1 MTDRMFR
8 AFMAAVCL
16 VALGQAA
23 LAEQAYP
30 RWAGGALQIRGYDT
44 TAYLG
49 QGKAVKGQTGHAVK
63 WNGGTWH
70 FKDARQAARFKATP
84 AAFTP
89 RFGAYCTGGLSQSH
103 VVNGNPTIWRVHKGR
118 VYLFYARAG
127 ARRFDRDPEGVIAA
141 ARAYAKTVGIEE
153 N

>member
-1 MTDRMFR
+1 MTDRFLG
-8 AFMAAVCL
+8 ALAAALCL
-16 VALGQAA
+16 LALGQAA
-23 LAEQAYP
+23 LAERAYP

-49 QGKAVKGQTGHAVK
+49 RGKAVKGETRHEVK
-63 WNGGTWH
+63 WQGGTWH
-70 FKDARQAARFKATP
+70 FKSAEEAARFKASP

-89 RFGAYCTGGLSQSH
+89 RFGAYCTGGLSQNH

-127 ARRFDRDPEGVIAA
+127 ARRFDRDPEGTIAA
-141 ARAYAKTVGIEE
+141 ARAYAKTVGIKE